1 MQIKEIKDKL
11 RKKSV
16 VFQTGG
22 ARAENT
28 INQSWIG
35 KVNLGYAE
43 EVCPLD
49 VNQKPMFPLMQ
60 LCLIDLPFIPNAL
73 QNTKILTV
81 FISSEFLQKPEKN
94 FCIREYPILE
104 GLVEKDF
111 GGSIEG
117 IKSFPLFPQLI
128 ENDYPA
134 WDSDDIPSDLADIIL
149 HMEEEEGIEYYEDIY
164 EESEVKHKIGGY
176 ANYCQG
182 SNGFEAG
189 YEFVL
194 QIASD
199 PKAELSIGDGGSI
212 YFAKNPANNQ
222 WQADWDCF

>member
-11 RKKSV
+11 RKKAV
-16 VFQTGG
+16 LFQTGG
-22 ARAENT
+22 ARAEN
-28 INQSWIG
+28 IIKQSWIG

-43 EVCPLD
+43 EVCL
-49 VNQKPMFPLMQ
+49 NQKPMFPIMQ
-60 LCLIDLPFIPNAL
+60 LCLIGLPFIPNAL
-73 QNTKILTV
+73 KNTKLLIV
-81 FISSEFLQKPEKN
+81 FISSEFIDQPEQN
-94 FCIREYPILE
+94 FCIREYPTLE

-111 GGSIEG
+111 GESFDG

-128 ENDYPA
+128 ENDYPN
-134 WDSDDIPSDLADIIL
+134 WDGEDIPSDLTDVIL
-149 HMEEEEGIEYYEDIY
+149 RMEKEEGIQYYRDIY
-164 EESEVKHKIGGY
+164 EESDVKHKIGGY
-176 ANYCQG
+176 PNYCQG

-199 PKAELSIGDGGSI
+199 PKAGLEIVDDGNF

-222 WQADWDCF
+222 WQAELDFF

>member
-1 MQIKEIKDKL
+1 
-11 RKKSV
+11 
-16 VFQTGG
+16 
-22 ARAENT
+22 
-28 INQSWIG
+28 
-35 KVNLGYAE
+35 
-43 EVCPLD
+43 
-49 VNQKPMFPLMQ
+49 MFPIMQ

-104 GLVEKDF
+104 SLVEKDF

-117 IKSFPLFPQLI
+117 VKPLPLFPQLI
-128 ENDYPA
+128 GNDYPHRG
-134 WDSDDIPSDLADIIL
+134 DIPRDLLDIIC
-149 HMEEEEGIEYYEDIY
+149 HMEKEEGIEYYKDIY
-164 EESEVKHKIGGY
+164 EWSDLEHKIGGY

-182 SNGFEAG
+182 GFGFKAG

-199 PKAELSIGDGGSI
+199 PEAGLEIVDDGRI

-222 WQADWDCF
+222 WQAHWDFF